1 MEDWLGGKSCFYHA
15 HDGGDEM
22 AKPPSFKIFVG
33 IDVSKEK
40 FDVCCIDSPGGK
52 LFHLSTVMDRTG
64 FDALTKKLTSV
75 CSSKEAVLIGMEST
89 ACYHIVLFSYLTSL
103 GYSVVVI
110 NPLLISHF
118 MKLQLRKTKTD
129 KKDAFV
135 IAQYIFEKHG
145 SLSQS
150 ALSSDMTDLRDLAR
164 QRESLVD
171 QMSAIKTD
179 IKRVL
184 SVTFPELERISGIF
198 TKSMLRLLSQY
209 PSAHAIANAKR
220 SRIAKLLIPGSY
232 GKQTTESVDSI
243 RKAARSSI
251 GTVSTTKEIILKQKV
266 SILIQLEDHLQ
277 ELTNMLIEQCQL
289 MMQQD
294 IEILTSAR
302 GIGDKSAASFLVEI
316 GGSISHYKS
325 HKQLLAMAGID
336 PSVYQSGKY
345 EGLGKI
351 SKRGNRHLR
360 RIIWIMTVKV
370 IQFTITFKQ
379 YFQKRIKDGLPYK
392 KAVLATAHKLI
403 RVVFAMLSNK
413 THFNEKVS

>member
-1 MEDWLGGKSCFYHA
+1 
-15 HDGGDEM
+15 
-22 AKPPSFKIFVG
+22 
-33 IDVSKEK
+33 
-40 FDVCCIDSPGGK
+40 
-52 LFHLSTVMDRTG
+52 
-64 FDALTKKLTSV
+64 
-75 CSSKEAVLIGMEST
+75 
-89 ACYHIVLFSYLTSL
+89 
-103 GYSVVVI
+103 
-110 NPLLISHF
+110 
-118 MKLQLRKTKTD
+118 
-129 KKDAFV
+129 
-135 IAQYIFEKHG
+135 
-145 SLSQS
+145 
-150 ALSSDMTDLRDLAR
+150 
-164 QRESLVD
+164 
-171 QMSAIKTD
+171 
-179 IKRVL
+179 
-184 SVTFPELERISGIF
+184 
-198 TKSMLRLLSQY
+198 MLRLLSQY

-232 GKQTTESVDSI
+232 GKQTAESVDSI
-243 RKAARSSI
+243 RKAALSSI
-251 GTVSTTKEIILKQKV
+251 GTVSTMKEIILKQKV

-277 ELTNMLIEQCQL
+277 ELTDMLIEQCQS

-302 GIGDKSAASFLVEI
+302 GIGDKSAANFLVEI

-370 IQFTITFKQ
+370 IQFNITFKQ

-413 THFNEKVS
+413 TTQL